1 MRLTLHNGLFLVTVC
16 TATAASLPQATAI
29 SPSTLVTNTPKCSL
43 PCLIDLLD
51 TAGCGNKQLG
61 ECVCTN
67 TALQVRAAKC
77 IQTSCE
83 LDDQILTSRI
93 SQSFCHGYPI
103 PEQRRNFCR
112 VFFSVFPTITAIVV
126 ILRFVSRRIGNIP
139 LWWDDWTAMISLFF
153 LMLTLGCGIA
163 NVELGFGL
171 HYWHVEPGNAKP
183 IIQIFYAMQIFYL
196 IKQVSAKVSICAMYL
211 RIFVTRWTRIFVI
224 GLIVSL
230 VAQHFLFFF
239 MVLFQ
244 CTPIQYVWDKSI
256 PGSCLNV
263 TAIGY
268 SGAALT
274 ITYDCILIVLPLPQ
288 LLKLNV
294 GIRKKLVLILLLAL
308 GSVACVASMVR
319 LKFLV
324 TFTNTYDATW
334 DNVEINIWSTLEIDL
349 AMICGSLPA
358 LLPLFSKMKEKMG
371 SFSHRR
377 HNESVAESENQ
388 IKLGDTVQFQASN
401 QSDASPDSPSKLEEM
416 GCNVSP
422 SGTLS

>member
-1 MRLTLHNGLFLVTVC
+1 MHTDVLRTRR
-16 TATAASLPQATAI
+16 S
-29 SPSTLVTNTPKCSL
+29 NT
-43 PCLIDLLD
+43 
-51 TAGCGNKQLG
+51 
-61 ECVCTN
+61 
-67 TALQVRAAKC
+67 
-77 IQTSCE
+77 
-83 LDDQILTSRI
+83 
-93 SQSFCHGYPI
+93 
-103 PEQRRNFCR
+103 
-112 VFFSVFPTITAIVV
+112 
-126 ILRFVSRRIGNIP
+126 RIGNIP

-163 NVELGFGL
+163 SKISPEISKNFVRAVVNPVVLQTSNLALVFTTGMWNQEMPSPSF
-171 HYWHVEPGNAKP
+171 K
-183 IIQIFYAMQIFYL
+183 
-196 IKQVSAKVSICAMYL
+196 VSAKVSICAMYL

-263 TAIGY
+263 TALGY

-288 LLKLNV
+288 LLKLHV
-294 GIRKKLVLILLLAL
+294 DVRKKLVLILLLAL

-319 LKFLV
+319 LKVLV

-371 SFSHRR
+371 SFTHRR

-388 IKLGDTVQFQASN
+388 IKLGDTVQFRASD

-422 SGTLS
+422 SGTHS